1 MSVEYQGE
9 RLAHEPSPAPV
20 YETVLE
26 GQATAILDG
35 AECLWVLLLAEN
47 WLLTEPVLEKCVWY
61 LTMQLRTAGDFPGP
75 HST

>member
-35 AECLWVLLLAEN
+35 AECLWVLL
-47 WLLTEPVLEKCVWY
+47 TEPVLEKCVWY